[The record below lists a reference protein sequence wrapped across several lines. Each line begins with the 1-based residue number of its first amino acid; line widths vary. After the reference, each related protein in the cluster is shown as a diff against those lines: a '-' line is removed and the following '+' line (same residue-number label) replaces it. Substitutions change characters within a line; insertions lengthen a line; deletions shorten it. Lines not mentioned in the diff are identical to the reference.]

1 MSPSRHPR
9 ITAAAGVLLGAALV
23 SGCAGT
29 PAEPGEA
36 EQRPSAPVEVTGTR
50 ITVTYDGG
58 LLVLDPDSL
67 QPVADIAL
75 PGFLRLNPVG
85 DAQHLFV
92 STAEGFQVLDTG
104 VEVKGHG
111 DHNHYYAGDAQ
122 LTDQVFTAPEPG
134 HVVRHADKVA
144 LFSDGAGTVQ
154 VLDPHDVMEPP
165 AAPVWT
171 APQPH
176 HGVAVPLADGGLFV
190 SVGDSEG
197 RSGAAIVDAQGNQ
210 LAANDQCPDLH
221 GEATSGNGTV
231 LAGCTD
237 GVLLWKDGEFSK
249 IDSPD
254 SYGRIGNQAGSE
266 ESEVILGDY
275 KTDPDAEL
283 EEPTRI
289 SLVDTESEEL
299 QLVELGTS
307 YSFRSLGR
315 GPDGEALVLG
325 TDGSLHVIDPDSGEV
340 TERIAVTAPWSEPT
354 DWQQPRPTLMVDE
367 DIAYV
372 TEPST
377 STIHVVYL
385 PQNKVVD
392 SVELPQVPNEISGV
406 GEVHAH

>member
-1 MSPSRHPR
+1 M
-9 ITAAAGVLLGAALV
+9 
-23 SGCAGT
+23 
-29 PAEPGEA
+29 
-36 EQRPSAPVEVTGTR
+36 
-50 ITVTYDGG
+50 
-58 LLVLDPDSL
+58 
-67 QPVADIAL
+67 
-75 PGFLRLNPVG
+75 
-85 DAQHLFV
+85 
-92 STAEGFQVLDTG
+92 
-104 VEVKGHG
+104 
-111 DHNHYYAGDAQ
+111 
-122 LTDQVFTAPEPG
+122 
-134 HVVRHADKVA
+134 
-144 LFSDGAGTVQ
+144 
-154 VLDPHDVMEPP
+154 
-165 AAPVWT
+165 
-171 APQPH
+171 
-176 HGVAVPLADGGLFV
+176 
-190 SVGDSEG
+190 
-197 RSGAAIVDAQGNQ
+197 
-210 LAANDQCPDLH
+210 
-221 GEATSGNGTV
+221 

-340 TERIAVTAPWSEPT
+340 TDRIAVTAPWSEPT